1 MCECVCVCVCVCEYC
16 QSSSVLV
23 VREKI
28 RLQPLM
34 IEIVTLV
41 HVQ

>member
-1 MCECVCVCVCVCEYC
+1 MRCVCECVCVCVCVECEC
-16 QSSSVLV
+16 VLV